1 MLCHSK
7 NVSGGYSFLFVRL
20 AEGFEGTERSGA
32 DRVVRDRAVSN
43 RTPAIL
49 ILCVVAC
56 VQIETDPVPHFV
68 VDVRTPEEAEMHPV
82 PELLKGASGGFL
94 QAPGADE
101 LNAVVNTKSRESS
114 SARVS
119 VRVLTV
125 APTASVSAERRPLE
139 TKNSLDGRERKGI
152 CGRLQGS
159 SL

>member
-1 MLCHSK
+1 MLCHSR

-32 DRVVRDRAVSN
+32 DRVGRDRAVSN
-43 RTPAIL
+43 RTLAIL

-56 VQIETDPVPHFV
+56 GQIETDPVPHFV

-101 LNAVVNTKSRESS
+101 LNAAINTKRGESS
-114 SARVS
+114 STRVS
-119 VRVLTV
+119 VRALPC
-125 APTASVSAERRPLE
+125 APTASLSAEIHPLE
-139 TKNSLDGRERKGI
+139 TKNSLDGTERK
-152 CGRLQGS
+152 
-159 SL
+159 